1 MRTRAPLPP
10 PPPPPPP
17 PFCATQRAV
26 YTTARERPTH
36 ARRYFIRADDDV
48 NAERFI
54 RRANDYVH
62 THGDRPL
69 LLGFRAAR
77 AQIQDAKRKFFE
89 ASIA

>member
-1 MRTRAPLPP
+1 MRARAA
-10 PPPPPPP
+10 PPPPPP
-17 PFCATQRAV
+17 PFCVRRAPSPPPR
-26 YTTARERPTH
+26 TTLPAH
-36 ARRYFIRADDDV
+36 VRRYFIRADDDV

-89 ASIA
+89 A